1 MNHLFEIVLTFVAAL
16 IFASQ
21 GAESANCKNVLR
33 NLLKRPPPN
42 TIIGINLYRRMA
54 RYSCQ
59 EGFKLV
65 GKEYRACKNGR
76 WINKEEPKC
85 LEIQCGTPE
94 AIPHATFVGNSY
106 SFKKVLTYSCEKGYT
121 LTGSNRRRCR
131 KNGKWSKGP
140 KCVVTTCEPK
150 QLVITNGNVSITDDQ
165 YRAGATL
172 VFECNEGYEIHGSE
186 TITCLD
192 RGMWSARRFP
202 YCIEKRCPDPGR
214 PENGDR
220 FGSFAIGNR
229 VRFSC
234 QSGFELH
241 GSRERTC
248 LENKEWSGSLTT
260 CQDGSTD
267 CPVLGIPING
277 RKYGSKYNYR
287 DEVTFECDDGYV
299 LKGSARRECTK
310 NGNWSGTEA
319 LCKDEFEDRFQDDN
333 TTAYNLRKNVI
344 DNLLEYACNKENETG
359 CNEVHSSGVDTR
371 GRFINLNDK
380 GGLEL
385 VIVLD
390 SSGSVKPT
398 GFQLGKNFTKELVKT
413 IGKSS
418 RAGGTRVALVT
429 FGTSAEL
436 EFNLG
441 DARVST
447 LDKTSKAIDDVRY
460 RGGGTATAM
469 ALELVQTA
477 VAPMARSGSHKA
489 LMFITD
495 GKSNIGGSPKKI
507 AKDLREIY
515 GFEIYA
521 VAVGRKPS
529 MYELSEI
536 ASSGEEYI
544 IRVKSYEKLQK
555 AIRQAAHAKID
566 YSGCGESPA
575 DFRARIVSGSSSRRG
590 WWPWQVAVKKYD
602 NGNFKLHCGGAL
614 ISRQWVLTAAHCF
627 YLQNKFSGER
637 EFRDDGFKVSAGEYR
652 LDQQEKSQQD
662 ISPEKIVPHGKYV
675 KKNFLNDIALIKL
688 KNKVELG
695 KFVRTVCLPSK
706 EKEDLALATKYGYVS
721 GWGAKKELKPKT
733 DPKPADFPN
742 QLRHASFQIQ
752 DNTICQNSTEYTFE
766 PDAMFCAGDGKGG
779 SDSCKGDSGGA
790 FVRKRKVGDKYR
802 WVAAGIVSWGEGC
815 AQTDKYGFYT
825 RVYSYIDWIEKTMAE
840 N

>member
-1 MNHLFEIVLTFVAAL
+1 MNHLFEIVLTFVAVL

-21 GAESANCKNVLR
+21 GAESAK
-33 NLLKRPPPN
+33 
-42 TIIGINLYRRMA
+42 
-54 RYSCQ
+54 
-59 EGFKLV
+59 
-65 GKEYRACKNGR
+65 
-76 WINKEEPKC
+76 
-85 LEIQCGTPE
+85 IQCGRPE
-94 AIPHATFVGNSY
+94 AIPHATFVEMSSSY
-106 SFKKVLTYSCEKGYT
+106 KKVLTYNCEKGYT
-121 LTGSNRRRCR
+121 LTGSKRRRCR

-172 VFECNEGYEIHGSE
+172 VFECNEGYEIHGPE

-220 FGSFAIGNR
+220 FGSFAIGSR

-234 QSGFELH
+234 HFGFELH

-359 CNEVHSSGVDTR
+359 CNEAHSSGVDTR

-413 IGKSS
+413 IGKSK

-429 FGTSAEL
+429 FGTNAEL

-447 LDKTSKAIDDVRY
+447 LEETLKAIDGVRY

-507 AKDLREIY
+507 AKELREIY

-555 AIRQAAHAKID
+555 AIRRAAYAKID
-566 YSGCGESPA
+566 YSGCGESLS
-575 DFRARIVSGSSSRRG
+575 DFRARIVGGSSSRRG
-590 WWPWQVAVKKYD
+590 WWPWQVAVKKND
-602 NGNFKLHCGGAL
+602 INGNLKLHCGGAL
-614 ISRQWVLTAAHCF
+614 IAPQWVLTAAHCF
-627 YLQNKFSGER
+627 YLRNEFSEELELR
-637 EFRDDGFKVSAGEYR
+637 KNGFKVSAGAYR
-652 LDQQEKSQQD
+652 LDQPGKSQQD
-662 ISPEKIVPHGKYV
+662 ISPEKIVPHDKYV
-675 KKNFLNDIALIKL
+675 KENYLNDIALIKL

-706 EKEDLALATKYGYVS
+706 EKKDLALAKKYGYVS
-721 GWGAKKELKPKT
+721 GWGTTKQLRPRI
-733 DPKPADFPN
+733 DPKPADYPN
-742 QLRHASFQIQ
+742 QLKHASFQIQ
-752 DNTICQNSTEYTFE
+752 ENTICQNSTKYTFE

-779 SDSCKGDSGGA
+779 NDTCKGDSGGA
-790 FVRKRKVGDKYR
+790 FVREGKIGDRYR

-815 AQTDKYGFYT
+815 AQKDKYGFYT